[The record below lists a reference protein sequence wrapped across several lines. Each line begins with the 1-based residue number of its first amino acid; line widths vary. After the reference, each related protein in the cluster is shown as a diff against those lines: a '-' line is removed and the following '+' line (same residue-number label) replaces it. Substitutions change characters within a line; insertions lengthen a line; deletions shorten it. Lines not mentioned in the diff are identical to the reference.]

1 MGPCTGHLG
10 TISTFCPD
18 YTNSEMAPSLI
29 GFWWRVIIASMV
41 LQSKG
46 VNLVLALVWFR
57 CFPSCI
63 SRSLALPLVLKS
75 LKMYIRSSCSWTL
88 RISFPSLK
96 LCFLQWWLDSV
107 ARCICDET
115 ENASSTSYIHRRRST
130 DYFLK
135 QSKFISLPISIMLLD
150 TRRSHAHSWPII
162 QSLPTLQSGAVRSR
176 ESKAI

>member
-1 MGPCTGHLG
+1 MNKTQFLLSEIPKKNHIKLIILKIPITLMGPCTGHLG

-46 VNLVLALVWFR
+46 VNPVLALVWFR

-88 RISFPSLK
+88 RIFFPSLK
-96 LCFLQWWLDSV
+96 LCSLQWRLDSV
-107 ARCICDET
+107 ARCICDEP
-115 ENASSTSYIHRRRST
+115 EKASSTSYIHRRQST

-135 QSKFISLPISIMLLD
+135 QNKFISLPTSN
-150 TRRSHAHSWPII
+150 HVAWY
-162 QSLPTLQSGAVRSR
+162 
-176 ESKAI
+176 